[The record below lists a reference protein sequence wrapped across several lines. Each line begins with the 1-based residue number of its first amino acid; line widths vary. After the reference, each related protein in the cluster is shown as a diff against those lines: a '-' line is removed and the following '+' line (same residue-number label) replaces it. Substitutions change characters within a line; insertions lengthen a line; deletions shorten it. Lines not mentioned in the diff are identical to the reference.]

1 MDDLVFPQIKDS
13 CKIALPNGL
22 RELMSDISREVLRYQ
37 PKDLYKFIT
46 DYLAA
51 MLVTR
56 DNLSVAGQICEDLS
70 NCRCELELE
79 TELQQIGLPEADI
92 ETAKDIIVNYFAK
105 DHVKESSLLRRL
117 MKKTIIDEDMIPA
130 VQDAIRNAFM
140 RHWPQKSTVFE
151 SSSESEADS
160 VMCAAKHTLN
170 LYRQAA
176 SGDTIKYEIMAQKIQ
191 GENYP
196 MTSPA
201 LIETSGSVRLLLTRN
216 HSVPTLALQAGA
228 LNAYRAY
235 GVRRDCKLG
244 KRKETKPAD
253 KVVTLVD
260 PKIVAPPNPYETVYP
275 QPASS
280 EGALSGNSTNWTEDP
295 EVELSAAMNQ
305 RRLNTISSTS
315 IAGSFLTLPS
325 YRPYSVHD
333 DVLSDLMETPERE
346 HAIIDYTAPNPHVS
360 ITSADKPF
368 YTPVSCI
375 VDCLVGRVDVVAT
388 ADKGSRF
395 RFPGRAKYYSA
406 FFGFSKIS
414 QHGVWNC
421 VQYMAKGI
429 WKLSCEIP
437 CDSYL
442 VIISRVPV
450 APFAGSET
458 VVALPVADTDAVQAV
473 GIQGDWSAALGV
485 DTTAATTT
493 HYQLELNKHIRQL

>member
-1 MDDLVFPQIKDS
+1 MFDIVIYFNKVIVNTRMDDLVFPQIKDS

-22 RELMSDISREVLRYQ
+22 RELMSDISRE
-37 PKDLYKFIT
+37 
-46 DYLAA
+46 
-51 MLVTR
+51 
-56 DNLSVAGQICEDLS
+56 ICEDLS

-191 GENYP
+191 
-196 MTSPA
+196 
-201 LIETSGSVRLLLTRN
+201 
-216 HSVPTLALQAGA
+216 
-228 LNAYRAY
+228 NAYRAY

-275 QPASS
+275 QPVSS

-368 YTPVSCI
+368 YTPGNKQTSNEDTGHYETASDCILYDNESKVSI
-375 VDCLVGRVDVVAT
+375 RNVSSEEDFFYRPNVMNADDSYDGDT
-388 ADKGSRF
+388 EIGPSDGNKDKGVR
-395 RFPGRAKYYSA
+395 
-406 FFGFSKIS
+406 SKVMD
-414 QHGVWNC
+414 QKDQRRN
-421 VQYMAKGI
+421 
-429 WKLSCEIP
+429 
-437 CDSYL
+437 
-442 VIISRVPV
+442 
-450 APFAGSET
+450 
-458 VVALPVADTDAVQAV
+458 
-473 GIQGDWSAALGV
+473 
-485 DTTAATTT
+485 
-493 HYQLELNKHIRQL
+493 